1 MGSSIYHGHR
11 WIGIV
16 TFCLAYRKY
25 AELPLSTWKEVHEL
39 HNFFLHFGVYIFV
52 AAVGIILH
60 FTLTKQ
66 EYSVACMHIYDEA
79 SQLKIIK

>member
-1 MGSSIYHGHR
+1 MA
-11 WIGIV
+11 IGGLGLLLFALLIGNMQN
-16 TFCLAYRKY
+16 FLLALGRRYMNY
-25 AELPLSTWKEVHEL
+25 II
-39 HNFFLHFGVYIFV
+39 FFLHFGVYIFV